1 MVSFLLKRAVL
12 VLATL
17 LAALP
22 ASAQS
27 PRWQPIGPY
36 GGTIATLVVDPLHPK
51 TLYAA
56 GDFPA
61 VVKSTD
67 GGASWRVLPGSP
79 DGGVVAL
86 DPAHP
91 ATLFAAYRASG
102 LARSVDGGAHWQ
114 SLGGRLPLLHV
125 KALAVDPARP
135 SRVYLGSQG
144 GGMWRSDNGGL
155 SWHAA
160 SQGLV
165 AGERSSITALLPLRQ
180 PAGTALAGTFSAAL
194 FRTANG
200 GASWTAVS
208 GLPTSKV
215 LALAAAP
222 SDPRTLY
229 VSLPA
234 GVFRSADGGVTWTSA
249 GRPAPFSTPIV
260 ALAVDPRAP
269 ATVYA
274 GGQRSGL
281 YKTTDAGAHW
291 DLLEG
296 FPSVGANALVLDPTR
311 PAVLYAGTTAAATDP
326 GGVLRSPD
334 GGETWTAR
342 SLGIPGLDTLA
353 VSADP
358 RAPAHLA
365 AGTHGAGLFV
375 RGAGSSLWIRSTL
388 GFTLPPNPESG
399 VIVPQLHFTPPGT
412 PGALYAVLWPFAL
425 ERSKNGGLDFNP
437 VFTPQYPNVILA
449 LRQDAALP
457 FRLFWLSA
465 QSGGAETALWT
476 ALPAAIWYPLSDP
489 CPGCPYHDL
498 AVAHAPGAATAT
510 LYLGGGDRYAGST
523 LLLQTPRDPLLPI
536 FFRSDD
542 GGATW
547 LDLADGLPHIFGVR
561 TIAVDPG
568 DPRTVYAGLTAGQD
582 GAVGGIRK
590 SADGG
595 ETWDPTGPQIPNQ
608 TVVALL
614 ASPRP
619 GRVYAAIAD
628 GRVFRSDDGG
638 AEWSLWTTGLAVRAV
653 HAFALDP
660 GDPRHLYAA
669 TSGGVWEIA
678 DEP

>member
-1 MVSFLLKRAVL
+1 MVSFLLKRAVF

-17 LAALP
+17 LAAAP
-22 ASAQS
+22 ASAQGS
-27 PRWQPIGPY
+27 HWQPIGPY
-36 GGTIATLVVDPLHPK
+36 GGTISTLVVDPLHPK

-102 LARSVDGGAHWQ
+102 LARSVDGGAHWR
-114 SLGGRLPLLHV
+114 SLDGRIPLLHV

-144 GGMWRSDNGGL
+144 GGIWRSDDGGL

-200 GASWTAVS
+200 GASWSAAS
-208 GLPTSKV
+208 GLPAGKV

-234 GVFRSADGGVTWTSA
+234 GVFRSADGGAAWTGA

-269 ATVYA
+269 RTVYA

-291 DLLEG
+291 DLLDG
-296 FPSVGANALVLDPTR
+296 FPSAGTNALALDPTR
-311 PAVLYAGTTAAATDP
+311 PPVLYAGTTAEAADP
-326 GGVLRSPD
+326 GGVLRSAD
-334 GGETWTAR
+334 GGETWTAK
-342 SLGIPGLDTLA
+342 SLGIPGLDTPD

-358 RAPAHLA
+358 RSPGLLA

-375 RGAGSSLWIRSTL
+375 RAPGSSLWTRSTL
-388 GFTLPPNPESG
+388 GFTPPPELEPG
-399 VIVPQLHFTPPGT
+399 VIVPQLGFNPA
-412 PGALYAVLWPFAL
+412 GAPEALFVSVWPFSL
-425 ERSKNGGLDFNP
+425 FRSQDLGQNFSQSP
-437 VFTPQYPNVILA
+437 SPPFPTAILA
-449 LRQDAALP
+449 LRRETTLP
-457 FRLFWLSA
+457 FRLFWLAA
-465 QSGGAETALWT
+465 QSGGAESALWS
-476 ALPAAIWYPLSDP
+476 ALPSALFYKLNDP
-489 CPGCPYHDL
+489 CLGCDYHDL
-498 AVAHAPGAATAT
+498 AVTRLPGGTAAT
-510 LYLGGGDRYAGST
+510 LYLGGGDTYVGST
-523 LLLQTPRDPLLPI
+523 LLSRTARDPLLPI

-547 LDLADGLPHIFGVR
+547 LDLSAGLPTNLGVR
-561 TIAVDPG
+561 TVAVDPG
-568 DPRTVYAGLTAGQD
+568 DPRTVYAGLSPGQY
-582 GAVGGIRK
+582 GAVGGVWK
-590 SADGG
+590 STDGG
-595 ETWDPTGPQIPNQ
+595 ETWAPTGPQLPNRK
-608 TVVALL
+608 VVALL

-619 GRVYAAIAD
+619 GRLYAAVDD

-638 AEWSLWTTGLAVRAV
+638 AEWSPWTTGLAVYTV

-660 GDPRHLYAA
+660 GDPRHVYAA
-669 TSGGVWEIA
+669 TSGGVWEAA
-678 DEP
+678 DVH